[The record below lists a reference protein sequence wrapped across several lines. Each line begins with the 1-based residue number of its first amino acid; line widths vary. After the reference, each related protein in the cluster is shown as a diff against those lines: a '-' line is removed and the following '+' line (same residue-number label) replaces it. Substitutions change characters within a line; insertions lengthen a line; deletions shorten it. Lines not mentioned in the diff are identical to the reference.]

1 MSTENEPLLSKDDLE
16 KKYKEEKEKIDIIL
30 KEDKYDEAYKG
41 YNDLIMNIE
50 KDIRK
55 NTSLQK
61 EDIDEI
67 KKIYLIPCYS
77 NLSYINIKQKK
88 WKSVIEN
95 ANTILEIDK
104 KNTKALYRKCYA
116 EINLSEYE
124 NAEET
129 LYQLKNLIGD
139 SPEFENL
146 KKSFEE
152 KKTSDKLQE
161 MKKYRKMMNYYHKLN
176 EEKEYKE
183 ISKIGKFFYGCH
195 SCLKKIL
202 CCCNKRKTIKRLY

>member
-1 MSTENEPLLSKDDLE
+1 MSTENEPLLSKDDFE

-30 KEDKYDEAYKG
+30 KEAKYDEAYKE

-61 EDIDEI
+61 EDVDEI

-88 WKSVIEN
+88 WKSVIDN
-95 ANTILEIDK
+95 TNTILEIDK
-104 KNTKALYRKCYA
+104 KNTKALYRKCHA

-129 LYQLKNLIGD
+129 LYQLKNLIGE

-146 KKSFEE
+146 KRSLEE

-161 MKKYRKMMNYYHKLN
+161 MKKYKKMMNYYHKLN

-183 ISKIGKFFYGCH
+183 MSKIGKFFYGCH
-195 SCLKKIL
+195 SCLKKIF
-202 CCCNKRKTIKRLY
+202 CCCNKRKTIKKVY

>member
-1 MSTENEPLLSKDDLE
+1 MTSEAEPLLSKEELE

-30 KEDKYDEAYKG
+30 KEAKYDEAFKG
-41 YNDLIMNIE
+41 YNELITNIE
-50 KDIRK
+50 KEMRK
-55 NTSLQK
+55 NNSLQK
-61 EDIDEI
+61 EEKESI

-88 WKSVIEN
+88 WKSVIDN
-95 ANTILEIDK
+95 TNTILKIDK
-104 KNTKALYRKCYA
+104 ENTKALYRKCHA

-129 LYQLKNLIGD
+129 LYQLKKLIGN

-146 KKSFEE
+146 KRSLDE
-152 KKTSDKLQE
+152 KKTNDKLQE
-161 MKKYRKMMNYYHKLN
+161 MKKYKKMMNYYHKLN

-183 ISKIGKFFYGCH
+183 MSKIGKFFYGCH
-195 SCLKKIL
+195 SCLKQIF
-202 CCCNKRKTIKRLY
+202 CCCNKRKTIKKMY

>member
-1 MSTENEPLLSKDDLE
+1 MATESEPLLSKEDLE
-16 KKYKEEKEKIDIIL
+16 KKYKEEKEKIDIKL
-30 KEDKYDEAYKG
+30 KEAKYDDAYKG
-41 YNDLIMNIE
+41 YNELIMNIE
-50 KDIRK
+50 KEIRK

-61 EDIDEI
+61 DDVDAI
-67 KKIYLIPCYS
+67 KKMYLIPCYS
-77 NLSYINIKQKK
+77 NLSYIKKKQKK
-88 WKSVIEN
+88 WKFVIDN
-95 ANTILEIDK
+95 TNTILEMDK
-104 KNTKALYRKCYA
+104 ENTKALYRKCHA

-146 KKSFEE
+146 KRSLEE

-176 EEKEYKE
+176 EEKEYNE
-183 ISKIGKFFYGCH
+183 MSKIGKFFYGCH
-195 SCLKKIL
+195 
-202 CCCNKRKTIKRLY
+202 